1 MAGMPRLGG
10 LLKKGAATPSLRN
23 FSFTVAGQDAAK
35 VKVGEHFKSA
45 IACTRFMSSI
55 SYPFNEDKR
64 KTSLPTKEGWESIN
78 YPKKRF

>member
-1 MAGMPRLGG
+1 MNLFCLSGNMAGMPRLGG

-45 IACTRFMSSI
+45 IAWFMSSPI
-55 SYPFNEDKR
+55 S
-64 KTSLPTKEGWESIN
+64 
-78 YPKKRF
+78 